1 MVAAG
6 CAVLGMRLATGRLTV
21 RAVAAAAALAVGLG
35 LALVGLDAATGGS
48 SHVTRRVGDG
58 PGALLGELGNRVHIS
73 VERLAS
79 SWHAALVFAISIA
92 ALVILATR
100 RPRFAA
106 GDALL
111 VAIGVSLV
119 VNDTPQ
125 HVAAAGAISYGVLW
139 TFERLD
145 SAPMRRLPVIAVVA
159 ALAVGLAGCGYE
171 GETTASPE
179 TVEGRRPTDRDDA
192 DGDDRPRR
200 RPRRRQRRPPR
211 PRRRRRRPP
220 RRRRLLEGDPVA
232 GKVVFTTNCGGCH
245 TLSDAGTSG
254 SVGPNLDDAQP
265 DEALVVDRVTN
276 GQGVMPPFAG
286 TLTEQQIADVAAY
299 VSTAA
304 GS

>member
-1 MVAAG
+1 MARRTSRPRSSSPSRCSRGLRSACAG
-6 CAVLGMRLATGRLTV
+6 SFPSPCSRSSRSVGAR
-21 RAVAAAAALAVGLG
+21 RAQTAAASSWSRRAAPCSGCGSRLDASRCARSRWRRALAVGLG

-106 GDALL
+106 GEALL

-119 VNDTPQ
+119 VNDTPH

-145 SAPMRRLPVIAVVA
+145 SAPMRRLP
-159 ALAVGLAGCGYE
+159 
-171 GETTASPE
+171 
-179 TVEGRRPTDRDDA
+179 
-192 DGDDRPRR
+192 
-200 RPRRRQRRPPR
+200 
-211 PRRRRRRPP
+211 
-220 RRRRLLEGDPVA
+220 
-232 GKVVFTTNCGGCH
+232 
-245 TLSDAGTSG
+245 
-254 SVGPNLDDAQP
+254 
-265 DEALVVDRVTN
+265 
-276 GQGVMPPFAG
+276 
-286 TLTEQQIADVAAY
+286 
-299 VSTAA
+299 
-304 GS
+304 

>member
-1 MVAAG
+1 M
-6 CAVLGMRLATGRLTV
+6 
-21 RAVAAAAALAVGLG
+21 
-35 LALVGLDAATGGS
+35 ALVGLDAATGGS

-58 PGALLGELGNRVHIS
+58 PGALLSELGNRVHIS
-73 VERLAS
+73 AERLAS
-79 SWHAALVFAISIA
+79 SWHAALVFAIAIA

-106 GDALL
+106 GEALL

-119 VNDTPQ
+119 VNDTPH

-139 TFERLD
+139 VFERLD
-145 SAPMRRLPVIAVVA
+145 SAPMRRLPVIAVIAV
-159 ALAVGLAGCGYE
+159 LAVGLAGCGYE

-179 TVEGRRPTDRDDA
+179 SVEGTAPPPTETTPTETTTTETTETETTETTETTTTETTPA
-192 DGDDRPRR
+192 V
-200 RPRRRQRRPPR
+200 
-211 PRRRRRRPP
+211 
-220 RRRRLLEGDPVA
+220 EGDPVA

-245 TLSDAGTSG
+245 VLDDAGTSG
-254 SVGPNLDDAQP
+254 SVGPNLDDSQP

-286 TLTEQQIADVAAY
+286 VLTEQQIADVAAY